1 MTRIL
6 LEGRI
11 GTASYGEADDLVAI
25 AGVSLSGMLTS
36 LEGLRVTVR
45 YYISDVPVTLEQADL
60 HLIEVL
66 HGAADGSLCPCY
78 SEMTGYLW
86 TDEKGMVGG
95 HDLIERFYHLRYQ
108 GKYAAFECVVHEGG
122 AK

>member
-6 LEGRI
+6 LEGPI
-11 GTASYGEADDLVAI
+11 GTARHGEAEDLVAI
-25 AGVSLSGMLTS
+25 AGVSLAGLLAS
-36 LEGLRVTVR
+36 LEGLQVTVR

-60 HLIEVL
+60 QLIEVL
-66 HGAADGSLCPCY
+66 HGAADGSLCPRY

-95 HDLIERFYHLRYQ
+95 HDLIERFYHLQCQ
-108 GKYAAFECVVHEGG
+108 GKYAAFECVVHGG
-122 AK
+122 GDQ